1 MANSI
6 SLPLS
11 TTVTAAIG
19 RPISKLFGF
28 TSPKA
33 KVELSGI
40 NTQAYTYADST
51 GYFQFTNFSLSQV
64 AQDLC
69 LISSSDVS
77 LATQPVCFPGPPKL
91 STNSQIGPI
100 ILPPSLALST
110 NTPQPNDTLILSGQ
124 AIPNQ
129 EIKIY
134 LFQSEKSFNLIP
146 VANAANHPVFTAQ
159 SDLKGN
165 YSLSLP
171 TIYSGHF
178 KLFTQL
184 TFNQQP
190 SPNSNFLHYQLGP
203 TSTFSFTT
211 LLFLVM
217 LNFVLASLFVLTFKT
232 KRHHW
237 LALYPKTLL
246 WPKPN
251 I

>member
-1 MANSI
+1 MA
-6 SLPLS
+6 S
-11 TTVTAAIG
+11 TVPIPRSTSVSATIG
-19 RPISKLFGF
+19 RPVSKLFGF
-28 TSPKA
+28 TSPKD

-40 NTQAYTYADST
+40 NTQAFTFADAT
-51 GYFQFTNFSLSQV
+51 GYFQFTDFGLS
-64 AQDLC
+64 ATAKDLC
-69 LISSSDVS
+69 LTSSGDTNLV
-77 LATQPVCFPGPPKL
+77 TQPVCFPGPSKT

-100 ILPPSLALST
+100 ILPPTLALST
-110 NTPQPNDTLILSGQ
+110 NTPLPNETLILSGQ

-129 EIKIY
+129 EVKVY

-159 SDLKGN
+159 SDTKGN

-171 TIYSGHF
+171 TVYSGHF

-190 SPNSNFLHYQLGP
+190 SPNSNFLHYQLAP
-203 TSTFSFTT
+203 ASTLSFTT
-211 LLFLVM
+211 LLFLII
-217 LNFVLASLFVLTFKT
+217 LNFVLASLLFLSFKS

-237 LALYPKTLL
+237 LAIYPKTLL